1 MKTVISLGL
10 LAFALVGCMTY
21 DEGRVG
27 TLGYSVYQT
36 HYQQIADKQ
45 LAANPGTEV
54 SPTGTDGPVTEKL
67 MDGYRGVTGD
77 AAQVAQPLQINIGR

>member
-1 MKTVISLGL
+1 MKCMIALTLLLLGL
-10 LAFALVGCMTY
+10 SGCMTY

-27 TLGYSVYQT
+27 STGYSVYQT

-45 LAANPGTEV
+45 LAASPGTEV
-54 SPTGTDGPVTEKL
+54 SPTGGDGPVTERV

-77 AAQVAQPLQINIGR
+77 AANVAQPIQINIGN

>member
-1 MKTVISLGL
+1 MTRTIVLTLLLLGPS
-10 LAFALVGCMTY
+10 GCMTY

-27 TLGYSVYQT
+27 STGYSVYQT

-45 LAANPGTEV
+45 LAANPSTEV
-54 SPTGTDGPVTEKL
+54 SPHGVDGPLTERV

-77 AAQVAQPLQINIGR
+77 AANVGQPIQINIGN

>member
-1 MKTVISLGL
+1 MNRMIALTFLLLGL
-10 LAFALVGCMTY
+10 SGCMTY

-45 LAANPGTEV
+45 LAASPGTEV
-54 SPTGTDGPVTEKL
+54 SPVGIDGPLTEKV
-67 MDGYRGVTGD
+67 MDGYRGVSGD

>member
-1 MKTVISLGL
+1 MKRIIALSLL
-10 LAFALVGCMTY
+10 LLGPSGCMTY

-27 TLGYSVYQT
+27 TLGSSVYQT
-36 HYQQIADKQ
+36 HYQQIADKE

-54 SPTGTDGPVTEKL
+54 SPSGTDGPVTEKV

-77 AAQVAQPLQINIGR
+77 ATQVGQPIQINIGK